1 MKKINWGII
10 GLGAIAQKFSEAFA
24 DTNNSKLLAVASN
37 NYKKLE
43 NFKKKFDIEEKFLF
57 KNYEDLLNC
66 KDIDIIYI
74 TLPNS
79 MHFHW
84 VIESIKN
91 NKNIL
96 VEKPATLNFEE
107 AKNIEQSLK
116 DKDLFFGE
124 AFMYRN
130 HPQIKYILDVI
141 KNNEIGN
148 LDSMESSFGINVLTK
163 KKLLFFEKKKKINKE
178 DRRFNKELGGGC
190 ILDLGCY
197 PSSFSLLIG
206 SLANKINYK
215 NARLLNIKNKIGE
228 TGVDIDATGELLFES
243 GFKCKISASFEKN
256 LGGKSIIKGS
266 KGNIIINNTWIG
278 NEDVFITKENKT
290 NVKSFNNSK
299 NIYSYE
305 IEQVSKNILNGQ
317 NNPTYPSMRLDETL
331 INMKIIEK
339 WING

>member
-24 DTNNSKLLAVASN
+24 DTNNSKLLAVASK

-43 NFKKKFDIEEKFLF
+43 NFKKNFDIEEKFLF

-107 AKNIEQSLK
+107 AKNIEQSLL

-141 KNNEIGN
+141 KSNEIGN
-148 LDSMESSFGINVLTK
+148 LVSMESSFGINILTK
-163 KKLLFFEKKKKINKE
+163 KKLFFFEKKKKINKE
-178 DRRFNKELGGGC
+178 DRKFNKKLGGGC

-206 SLANKINYK
+206 SLTNKINYS
-215 NARLLNIKNKIGE
+215 NTRLLNIKSKIGE
-228 TGVDIDATGELLFES
+228 TDVDIDATGELLFEN
-243 GFKCKISASFEKN
+243 GFKCKIRSSFEKN
-256 LGGKSIIKGS
+256 LGGKSIIKAS
-266 KGNIIINNTWIG
+266 KGNIIINNTWMG

-290 NVKSFNNSK
+290 NVKSFNNYK

-305 IEQVSKNILNGQ
+305 IEQVSKNILDGK
-317 NNPTYPSMRLDETL
+317 NNPTYPSMSLDETL
-331 INMKIIEK
+331 INIKIIEK